1 MAVSFK
7 YRRIYFEHEALD
19 YPLGKEM
26 LQRLQNDGHVIE
38 FLQSHNRVTGIPGK
52 NPREAFFQGKST
64 LVVGVRRSLDFAGC
78 KPSAHYQLPL
88 VTGCEG
94 ICEYCYLNTQLGKKP
109 YTRVYVNL
117 DEIFLQAQKY
127 IGERAPEKTIFEAA
141 ATSDPVAVEPY
152 TGSLARAIEFF
163 AGQELGYLRFVT
175 KFPYINS
182 LLGLDHRG
190 HTRIRFSINSDKVI
204 GRYEHRT
211 PGLDERLEGLAA
223 VLQAGYPAGV
233 IIAPVILEPG
243 WQEEY
248 QSVMQQM
255 ARRIPSSF
263 YPQMEMEVISH
274 RFTRRARS
282 NIIEVFPETGLPMDE
297 AVDRKFK
304 YGQFGYGKFV
314 YSDEKLKEMK
324 DFFSTNIETM
334 FPESRINYVI

>member
-1 MAVSFK
+1 MGIKF
-7 YRRIYFEHEALD
+7 RRIYFEREALD

-26 LQRLQNDGHVIE
+26 FQRLQNDGHTID

-52 NPREAFFQGKST
+52 NAREAFFQGKNT

-94 ICEYCYLNTQLGKKP
+94 ICEYCYLNTQMGKKP

-117 DEIFLQAQKY
+117 EEIFQQAQRY
-127 IGERAPEKTIFEAA
+127 ITNRAPDKTIFEAA

-175 KFPYINS
+175 KFPYINN
-182 LLGLDHRG
+182 LLELDHKG
-190 HTRIRFSINSDKVI
+190 HTRIRFSINCAKVI
-204 GRYEHRT
+204 SRYEHRT
-211 PGLDERLEGLAA
+211 PGLDKRLEGLAL

-233 IIAPVILEPG
+233 IIAPVILDDG
-243 WQEEY
+243 WQREY
-248 QSVMQQM
+248 QDLLQQITM
-255 ARRIPSSF
+255 KIPSSF
-263 YPQMEMEVISH
+263 YPQMEIEVISH

-282 NIIEVFPETGLPMDE
+282 NIVEVFPETGLPMDE
-297 AVDRKFK
+297 NLDRKFK

-314 YSDEKLKEMK
+314 YSDEKLQEMK
-324 DFFSTNIETM
+324 AFFRANIESR
-334 FPESRINYVI
+334 FPSSKINYII